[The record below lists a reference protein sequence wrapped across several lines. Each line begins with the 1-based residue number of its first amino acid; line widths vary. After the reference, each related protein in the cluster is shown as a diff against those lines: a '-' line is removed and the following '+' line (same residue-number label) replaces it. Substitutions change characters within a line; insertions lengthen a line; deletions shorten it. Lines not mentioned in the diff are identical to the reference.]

1 MNTIPSITYQYRKGI
16 ERERKK
22 YMINRKEIKKTYTNT
37 CKIKEERERKNL
49 YQPVE
54 RRERESKNSKRL
66 LLKWINKLNN
76 SCQIFDY
83 WISFSLLRGR

>member
-1 MNTIPSITYQYRKGI
+1 MNTIPSITYQYKKDI

-37 CKIKEERERKNL
+37 CKIKEEREKKSI
-49 YQPVE
+49 PASGE
-54 RRERESKNSKRL
+54 ERESKNSKRL

>member
-1 MNTIPSITYQYRKGI
+1 MNIIPNIAYQYRKDI
-16 ERERKK
+16 ERKRKK
-22 YMINRKEIKKTYTNT
+22 YIFQTEERKKTYTNT
-37 CKIKEERERKNL
+37 CNSKEERERKSI
-49 YQPVE
+49 PASGE
-54 RRERESKNSKRL
+54 KRERKKNSKRL

>member
-1 MNTIPSITYQYRKGI
+1 MNTIPSITYQYRKDI

-37 CKIKEERERKNL
+37 CKIKEEREKKSI
-49 YQPVE
+49 PASGE
-54 RRERESKNSKRL
+54 REREPKNSKRL

>member
-1 MNTIPSITYQYRKGI
+1 MNTIPSITYQYRKDL

-37 CKIKEERERKNL
+37 CKIKEEREKKSI
-49 YQPVE
+49 PASGE
-54 RRERESKNSKRL
+54 KRERESKNSKRL

>member
-1 MNTIPSITYQYRKGI
+1 MNTIPSITYQYRKDI

-54 RRERESKNSKRL
+54 KERESPKTPKGYCSSGS
-66 LLKWINKLNN
+66 IN
-76 SCQIFDY
+76 
-83 WISFSLLRGR
+83 